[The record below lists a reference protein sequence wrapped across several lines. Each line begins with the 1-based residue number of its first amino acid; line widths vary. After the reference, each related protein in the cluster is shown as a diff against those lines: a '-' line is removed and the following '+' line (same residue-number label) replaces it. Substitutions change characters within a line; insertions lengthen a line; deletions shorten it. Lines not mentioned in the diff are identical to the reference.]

1 MSTRSVSQCDSALQ
15 IKDVLSSGTGDF
27 DQERLLHQLP
37 KELSLSEKKVH
48 RAVEDQAKDRKRT
61 TLVQAVSYLRQ
72 KKMDDTVKA
81 LNNLVA
87 CNKVSC
93 CDHFACGTRHES
105 DLFQLLV
112 KPLKLLVKQMKPLM
126 KQFMHVRCLE
136 ALPTVGKQHLQAM
149 PSGTWHACYHC
160 TCATMLGKT
169 SGLAWPLAPA
179 LNTSTVLY

>member
-1 MSTRSVSQCDSALQ
+1 MIAEKRKLVFFSFQ
-15 IKDVLSSGTGDF
+15 IKDVLSSGTGEF

-87 CNKVSC
+87 CNKVSF
-93 CDHFACGTRHES
+93 CDQFACGICYT
-105 DLFQLLV
+105 L
-112 KPLKLLVKQMKPLM
+112 
-126 KQFMHVRCLE
+126 
-136 ALPTVGKQHLQAM
+136 
-149 PSGTWHACYHC
+149 AC
-160 TCATMLGKT
+160 
-169 SGLAWPLAPA
+169 
-179 LNTSTVLY
+179 V

>member
-1 MSTRSVSQCDSALQ
+1 LTSCCRAKGLHTLQMSQCDLTLQ

-87 CNKVSC
+87 CNKVSFF
-93 CDHFACGTRHES
+93 DHFACGTRFTPACVCVS
-105 DLFQLLV
+105 DLLQLL
-112 KPLKLLVKQMKPLM
+112 LK
-126 KQFMHVRCLE
+126 
-136 ALPTVGKQHLQAM
+136 
-149 PSGTWHACYHC
+149 
-160 TCATMLGKT
+160 
-169 SGLAWPLAPA
+169 
-179 LNTSTVLY
+179 

>member
-1 MSTRSVSQCDSALQ
+1 MNLLSTQKVLNYQATCGSYMLLHAPSCLHCGLNCDLLMLLQ

-87 CNKVSC
+87 CNKV
-93 CDHFACGTRHES
+93 
-105 DLFQLLV
+105 
-112 KPLKLLVKQMKPLM
+112 
-126 KQFMHVRCLE
+126 
-136 ALPTVGKQHLQAM
+136 
-149 PSGTWHACYHC
+149 
-160 TCATMLGKT
+160 
-169 SGLAWPLAPA
+169 
-179 LNTSTVLY
+179 